1 MLCSQ
6 FAVDAV
12 SPLTLDTHRHL
23 VLLPVKPVML
33 LVIAEGHV
41 TLLAET
47 VESLLSFAGLLF
59 GLMKLVLLLLVNFVY
74 H

>member
-1 MLCSQ
+1 
-6 FAVDAV
+6 
-12 SPLTLDTHRHL
+12 
-23 VLLPVKPVML
+23 ML
-33 LVIAEGHV
+33 LVIAECRV
-41 TLLAET
+41 TLLPET